1 LNHFTNPDF
10 WARYHKLPDNIRR
23 RADAAYALLRENP
36 RHPSL
41 HFKKV
46 GDFWSARVT
55 LDIALWQLKRKTAT
69 FGSGSD
75 GMMSTRKLSVNKRL
89 GPIARC
95 RAAADAGG
103 TATGGRASLDVRHA
117 GTPTM
122 PSISAFYGLIV
133 YMYFKDNKQHKLPHI
148 HVRYSG
154 EEVIVSIPDGDVL
167 EGGIP
172 SSKMKLLQAWI
183 EIHKEELMADWELA
197 VAGEQPYKID
207 PLK

>member
-95 RAAADAGG
+95 GAAADAGG
-103 TATGGRASLDVRHA
+103 TATGGRASHDGRHA